1 MKTRPVLIIAAMLY
15 STAALAEGALHA
27 ESEAAIEFLLARVA
41 SSDLEFV
48 RNGKTHSPAEA
59 VKHMRRKYEYYEDRI
74 DTAEDFIT
82 LAATRSMIS
91 GKQYTI
97 RSHSGVQPAA
107 AWLKSV
113 LAEYRAAQSGA
124 GAQPE

>member
-1 MKTRPVLIIAAMLY
+1 MKTRLVLVIAAMLY
-15 STAALAEGALHA
+15 SSVALCDSAPRSEP
-27 ESEAAIEFLLARVA
+27 EAAIEFLLARVA
-41 SSDLEFV
+41 NSDLEFV
-48 RNGKTHSPAEA
+48 RNGKTHSPSAA

-74 DTAEDFIT
+74 DTAEDFIA
-82 LAATRSMIS
+82 LAATKSMIS

-107 AWLKSV
+107 EWLKLV
-113 LAEYRAAQSGA
+113 LAEYRAAEGGA